1 MMKKS
6 IKKSCALLIACALT
20 LSAFAVLPKANAA
33 NMVDTGKK
41 DCSIDFKT
49 GGDDKVSADLG
60 TTTVDVKLY
69 KVADISE
76 VRLHRIRR
84 FCTAGCFRTGCIR

>member
-49 GGDDKVSADLG
+49 GSVVVPFTSD
-60 TTTVDVKLY
+60 TM
-69 KVADISE
+69 E
-76 VRLHRIRR
+76 R
-84 FCTAGCFRTGCIR
+84 F

>member
-49 GGDDKVSADLG
+49 AVMTRS
-60 TTTVDVKLY
+60 VQIWVQQ
-69 KVADISE
+69 
-76 VRLHRIRR
+76 RWM
-84 FCTAGCFRTGCIR
+84 

>member
-49 GGDDKVSADLG
+49 DGGCEAV
-60 TTTVDVKLY
+60 
-69 KVADISE
+69 
-76 VRLHRIRR
+76 
-84 FCTAGCFRTGCIR
+84 